1 MNYEEIIYDLIN
13 RSDEEEWFDLKE
25 NWFEPIEIGEYISAL
40 SNAAAV
46 CGKAF
51 GYLLWGVNDET
62 HKIVGCDIKYNCS
75 YKKEPWQNFLARNLN
90 PSIAFEFK
98 ELLINNN
105 RLVLLIIPAAVKVP
119 TSFDKVRYGRIGSS
133 KIKLEKYPEREAI
146 LWNVLFNGYPTM
158 INTESPIQD
167 LTFNQ
172 LKNYYLSKNMLFNDS
187 NFINNM
193 HLKTSNGKFNMLACF
208 LADNGEIPVR
218 VSIFSGVTKADRLF
232 SVKEF
237 GNQSLVSVID
247 RIIDYSD
254 SINMTKS
261 IEHFDKGYR
270 EDVPLFNQECFNE
283 ALKNAFIHNNW
294 LRRVSPMVTFYN
306 DRVEIISFSKL
317 APRQTIEG
325 FYKGNSIPVNEDL
338 SSIFLATHLSER
350 TGKGM
355 PLLVSTYGK
364 NIFELSDESIKVT
377 IPYNWQH
384 KFEELVDNQV
394 DKLVDKLSK
403 TEKIVFDAIKDNPH
417 LSQPELAIRCNVG
430 KTTIQNVIIKL
441 KELNLIE
448 RVGSNK
454 TGYWEIK
461 E

>member
-1 MNYEEIIYDLIN
+1 
-13 RSDEEEWFDLKE
+13 
-25 NWFEPIEIGEYISAL
+25 
-40 SNAAAV
+40 
-46 CGKAF
+46 
-51 GYLLWGVNDET
+51 
-62 HKIVGCDIKYNCS
+62 
-75 YKKEPWQNFLARNLN
+75 
-90 PSIAFEFK
+90 
-98 ELLINNN
+98 
-105 RLVLLIIPAAVKVP
+105 
-119 TSFDKVRYGRIGSS
+119 
-133 KIKLEKYPEREAI
+133 
-146 LWNVLFNGYPTM
+146 
-158 INTESPIQD
+158 
-167 LTFNQ
+167 
-172 LKNYYLSKNMLFNDS
+172 
-187 NFINNM
+187 
-193 HLKTSNGKFNMLACF
+193 
-208 LADNGEIPVR
+208 
-218 VSIFSGVTKADRLF
+218 
-232 SVKEF
+232 
-237 GNQSLVSVID
+237 
-247 RIIDYSD
+247 
-254 SINMTKS
+254 MTKS

-270 EDVPLFNQECFNE
+270 EDAPLFNQECFNE

-441 KELNLIE
+441 KELDLIE

>member
-62 HKIVGCDIKYNCS
+62 HKIVGCDINYNCS

-98 ELLINNN
+98 ELSINNN

-417 LSQPELAIRCNVG
+417 LSQPELAKRCNVG

-441 KELNLIE
+441 KELNLID